1 MTLVVMVSLAV
12 DGKSQP
18 ECRLAQQGIRE
29 KEINK
34 GAIRKGAQ
42 RNREP
47 KKDRGEVHIH
57 EIAEKSLQQLE
68 SNMTIQTL
76 VRNIL

>member
-1 MTLVVMVSLAV
+1 MISLAV

-29 KEINK
+29 KEITE
-34 GAIRKGAQ
+34 GAKRKGAQ
-42 RNREP
+42 RSREP
-47 KKDRGEVHIH
+47 KKERGEVHIY
-57 EIAEKSLQQLE
+57 EIAERSLEQQLE